1 MVDIVL
7 VDDDRVSTF
16 VTEKF
21 IRKSVNG
28 PYRIHTFYS
37 ATEALTKVKEIRPQ
51 YLFLDLIMPQ
61 MSGWDFL
68 DRFNA
73 ETEGS
78 EIYIL
83 SGSLDKADR
92 EKANANNKVKKFLS
106 KLSVK
111 ESIPEIFRN

>member
-7 VDDDRVSTF
+7 VDDDKVSTY
-16 VTEKF
+16 VTGKF
-21 IRKSVNG
+21 IRKSVNF
-28 PYRIHTFYS
+28 PFRIHTFNS
-37 ATEALTKVKEIRPQ
+37 ATVALSKVKEIRPK
-51 YLFLDLIMPQ
+51 YLFLDLFMPQ

-68 DRFNA
+68 DKFNPQG
-73 ETEGS
+73 EDS

-83 SGSLDKADR
+83 SGSLDKKDR
-92 EKANANNKVKKFLS
+92 DKANSNSKVKKFLS